1 MIEDLVSLFLNIHE
15 LVATTDRYKQM
26 EERKIIT
33 TTTNEL
39 IDLRERQQ
47 LDRIDESSK

>member
-1 MIEDLVSLFLNIHE
+1 
-15 LVATTDRYKQM
+15 M

-47 LDRIDESSK
+47 LDRIDESSE